1 MQRYTKFKIFCAF
14 VPVIGLALTVLG
26 MLLYGFEIIGSI
38 ILGIIVII
46 GIIAIIAGSM
56 LLGLFFRDFLERIAY
71 CIISVIVGTALIAL
85 GGVLLGILAPTGF
98 FMVLCYISIA
108 LGVILDFSALINS
121 RHLKN

>member
-1 MQRYTKFKIFCAF
+1 M
-14 VPVIGLALTVLG
+14 IGLALTVSG

-121 RHLKN
+121 RYLKN